1 MRWQRDSHSGP
12 ERDQR
17 DRRLPAE
24 SIRRNAEGLAQ
35 HVGWIVLVLALIA
48 VVFIFG
54 SWLADPGIDQILHVW
69 PDWGGHSRLT
79 GIELTIV
86 PLSAIFAAWLRPG
99 ADRIQSI
106 RETRSGP
113 WLPLR
118 MAAALVG
125 LSVWLFWSWDL
136 PQASF
141 GPDQFGYARWLG
153 AALAAAFTIF
163 WLPLFPRVTAT
174 LAGMIAGPAIFAG
187 LGYLFFES
195 FLTSP
200 PQDCWETCPESLF
213 LSLLAQMVGFVLLGG
228 LRLWARNF
236 LFLGALLV
244 CFISLI
250 VWLSWTNVFSLIL
263 FLLLSLALLLGRGL
277 TEPHLPADPLRCA
290 VVSGALAAGVG
301 RVRSCLWLLARGR
314 TGCRPVGSP
323 VISSKEPR

>member
-1 MRWQRDSHSGP
+1 M
-12 ERDQR
+12 
-17 DRRLPAE
+17 E
-24 SIRRNAEGLAQ
+24 SIRRNAEELAQ

-48 VVFIFG
+48 VVFFFG
-54 SWLADPGIDQILHVW
+54 GVLAYGGIDQILHHVPEGW
-69 PDWGGHSRLT
+69 SHTRLR

-86 PLSAIFAAWLRPG
+86 PLSAIAAAWLRPG
-99 ADRIQSI
+99 ADRIQAI
-106 RETRSGP
+106 RETRAGP
-113 WLPLR
+113 WLPLLG
-118 MAAALVG
+118 AAALVG
-125 LSVWLFWSWDL
+125 MSVWLSWSWDL

-141 GPDQFGYARWLG
+141 GPDRFGYARWLG
-153 AALAAAFTIF
+153 TALAAAFTIF

-195 FLTSP
+195 FLTKP
-200 PQDCWETCPESLF
+200 PEDCYETCPGPPF
-213 LSLLAQMVGFVLLGG
+213 VTLLALMVGFALLGG
-228 LRLWARNF
+228 FRLWARNF

-290 VVSGALAAGVG
+290 VVSGALAVGLAAFGAAYALEGVLDA
-301 RVRSCLWLLARGR
+301 V
-314 TGCRPVGSP
+314 P
-323 VISSKEPR
+323 

>member
-1 MRWQRDSHSGP
+1 M
-12 ERDQR
+12 
-17 DRRLPAE
+17 E
-24 SIRRNAEGLAQ
+24 SIRRNAEELAQ
-35 HVGWIVLVLALIA
+35 HVGWIVLVSVLIA
-48 VVFIFG
+48 VVSLFG
-54 SWLADPGIDQILHVW
+54 IWLAHRGIDQILHVW

-125 LSVWLFWSWDL
+125 LCFWLFWSWHL

-153 AALAAAFTIF
+153 TALAAAFTIF

-200 PQDCWETCPESLF
+200 PQDWETCPDALF
-213 LSLLAQMVGFVLLGG
+213 LTLPALMVGFVLLGG
-228 LRLWARNF
+228 LRLWANF
-236 LFLGALLV
+236 LFLGALLI
-244 CFISLI
+244 CFISLF
-250 VWLSWTNVFSLIL
+250 VWLSWPNVFSLIL
-263 FLLLSLALLLGRGL
+263 FLLISLALLRARGL

-290 VVSGALAAGVG
+290 VVSGALAVG
-301 RVRSCLWLLARGR
+301 LAASGAAY
-314 TGCRPVGSP
+314 GY
-323 VISSKEPR
+323 